1 MKRTRSEHM
10 GKPNRTMDLYK
21 QKRYD
26 DILTEYYPSVQHM
39 VDKYDDEDIKRD
51 VLLYA
56 WEFIVT
62 KGEDYAYGY
71 EFPMRMYS
79 YVNNKI
85 RTKMRHNNIDT
96 ISLDTQEGRHE
107 VYNVSLLEEDLFSD
121 IEYKEVFKLLYNKT
135 LEKYE
140 LRPRDFIIL
149 SAIFRYRD
157 MPISTV
163 LAILSK
169 KCGCSKQALEQRFSR
184 LRVIFFRSMRSWDR
198 NDLFN

>member
-96 ISLDTQEGRHE
+96 ISLDKKNID
-107 VYNVSLLEEDLFSD
+107 NVLKVVLLKSIGDSF
-121 IEYKEVFKLLYNKT
+121 
-135 LEKYE
+135 LEKTSIE
-140 LRPRDFIIL
+140 
-149 SAIFRYRD
+149 
-157 MPISTV
+157 
-163 LAILSK
+163 
-169 KCGCSKQALEQRFSR
+169 
-184 LRVIFFRSMRSWDR
+184 FFK
-198 NDLFN
+198 